1 MNHRK
6 IILGVLFVIVV
17 GFAISSVQARHGNI
31 PLPHPAKA
39 IKGEQ
44 CVEPND
50 IMRRNHMTYL
60 MHQRDETVIEGIRGK
75 KYSLQQCINCHA
87 TIDPEVEDGKVRTIK
102 PFCAE
107 CHSYAAVKIDCFA
120 CHNPNVPLDKTS
132 GAALSKMIAAHLSV
146 LGLWHLHC
154 H

>member
-1 MNHRK
+1 MHHRK
-6 IILGVLFVIVV
+6 IILGVLFIAVV
-17 GFAISSVQARHGNI
+17 GSAISNVQAKHGNI

-120 CHNPNVPLDKTS
+120 CHNPNLPLDKTS
-132 GAALSKMIAAHLSV
+132 GAALSKMIAAHLSEV
-146 LGLWHLHC
+146 GDPQ
-154 H
+154 

>member
-1 MNHRK
+1 MHQHK
-6 IILGVLFVIVV
+6 IILGVLLIVLV
-17 GFAISSVQARHGNI
+17 GFAISSVQAKHENI

-39 IKGEQ
+39 INGDQ

-87 TIDPEVEDGKVRTIK
+87 TIDPEVQDGKVRTIK

-120 CHNPNVPLDKTS
+120 CHNPSVPLDKTS
-132 GAALSKMIAAHLSV
+132 ETPLSKMIAAHLREAGDSK
-146 LGLWHLHC
+146 
-154 H
+154 

>member
-1 MNHRK
+1 MNHHK
-6 IILGVLFVIVV
+6 IILGVLFIIVV
-17 GFAISSVQARHGNI
+17 GFAISSVQAKHGNI

-39 IKGEQ
+39 TKGEQ

-120 CHNPNVPLDKTS
+120 CHNPTVPLDKTS
-132 GAALSKMIAAHLSV
+132 DVAFDKMIAAHLNEA
-146 LGLWHLHC
+146 GDPQ
-154 H
+154 

>member
-1 MNHRK
+1 MHHYK
-6 IILGVLFVIVV
+6 IILGVLLIVLV
-17 GFAISSVQARHGNI
+17 GFAISSVQAKHGNI

-39 IKGEQ
+39 TGGDQ

-87 TIDPEVEDGKVRTIK
+87 TVDPEVQESKVRTIK

-120 CHNPNVPLDKTS
+120 CHNPALPLEKIS
-132 GAALSKMIAAHLSV
+132 GIPLSKMIAAHLIEAGDSK
-146 LGLWHLHC
+146 
-154 H
+154 

>member
-1 MNHRK
+1 MNHHK
-6 IILGVLFVIVV
+6 IILGVLFIIVV
-17 GFAISSVQARHGNI
+17 GFAISSVQAKHGNI

-39 IKGEQ
+39 TKGEQ

-132 GAALSKMIAAHLSV
+132 GAALSKMIAAHLSEI
-146 LGLWHLHC
+146 GDPQ
-154 H
+154 

>member
-1 MNHRK
+1 MRHHK
-6 IILGVLFVIVV
+6 IILGVLLIAVV
-17 GFAISSVQARHGNI
+17 GFAVFSVQAKHGDI

-39 IKGEQ
+39 TGGDK

-50 IMRRNHMTYL
+50 IMRRNHMACL
-60 MHQRDETVIEGIRGK
+60 MHQRDEPVIEGNRGK

-87 TIDPEVEDGKVRTIK
+87 TVDPEIKDSKVRTVK

-120 CHNPNVPLDKTS
+120 CHNPSVPLDKTS
-132 GAALSKMIAAHLSV
+132 SIPLSKVIFAHIDEIKESK
-146 LGLWHLHC
+146 
-154 H
+154 

>member
-1 MNHRK
+1 MHHHK
-6 IILGVLFVIVV
+6 FILGFLFLAVV
-17 GFAISSVQARHGNI
+17 GFAISSVQAKHEKV

-39 IKGEQ
+39 VKGEQ

-75 KYSLQQCINCHA
+75 KYSLHACIDCHA
-87 TIDPEVEDGKVRTIK
+87 TIDPEVEDSKVRTIV

-120 CHNPNVPLDKTS
+120 CHNPSVPIGNTSEILNETITAHLDKT
-132 GAALSKMIAAHLSV
+132 GGSK
-146 LGLWHLHC
+146 
-154 H
+154 

>member
-1 MNHRK
+1 MHQHK
-6 IILGVLFVIVV
+6 IILGVLLIVSV
-17 GFAISSVQARHGNI
+17 GFAISSVQAKHGNI

-39 IKGEQ
+39 INGDQ

-87 TIDPEVEDGKVRTIK
+87 TIDPEVQEGKVRTIK

-120 CHNPNVPLDKTS
+120 CHNPSVPLDKTS
-132 GAALSKMIAAHLSV
+132 DTPLIKMIAAHLSEA
-146 LGLWHLHC
+146 GDTK
-154 H
+154 

>member
-1 MNHRK
+1 MHYQK
-6 IILGVLFVIVV
+6 IILGVLLIAVL
-17 GFAISSVQARHGNI
+17 GFSIFSVQAKHGNI

-39 IKGEQ
+39 TEGEQ

-87 TIDPEVEDGKVRTIK
+87 TVDPEIQDGKIRTIK

-120 CHNPNVPLDKTS
+120 CHNPGVPLDKTS
-132 GAALSKMIAAHLSV
+132 GTPLSKLIATHLIES
-146 LGLWHLHC
+146 GDRK
-154 H
+154 

>member
-1 MNHRK
+1 MRHYK
-6 IILGVLFVIVV
+6 FILGILLIAVV
-17 GFAISSVQARHGNI
+17 GFAISSVQAKHGNI

-75 KYSLQQCINCHA
+75 KYSLQECMNCHA
-87 TIDPEVEDGKVRTIK
+87 TIDPEAKGEKIRTIK
-102 PFCAE
+102 PFCTE

-120 CHNPNVPLDKTS
+120 CHNPSVPLDKTS
-132 GAALSKMIAAHLSV
+132 GTALSKTIAAHLSEV
-146 LGLWHLHC
+146 GDLQ
-154 H
+154 

>member
-1 MNHRK
+1 MHQHK
-6 IILGVLFVIVV
+6 VILGFVFMAVV
-17 GFAISSVQARHGNI
+17 GFAISSVQAKHGNI

-44 CVEPND
+44 CVEPDD
-50 IMRRNHMTYL
+50 IMRRNHMKYL

-87 TIDPEVEDGKVRTIK
+87 TIDPEVENGKVRTIK

-132 GAALSKMIAAHLSV
+132 STAMSKMIAVHLSEV
-146 LGLWHLHC
+146 GDPQ
-154 H
+154 

>member
-1 MNHRK
+1 MHHHK
-6 IILGVLFVIVV
+6 FILGILLLAVV
-17 GFAISSVQARHGNI
+17 GFAISNVQAKHEDV
-31 PLPHPAKA
+31 PLPHLSKA

-50 IMRRNHMTYL
+50 IMRRNHMNYL

-75 KYSLQQCINCHA
+75 KYSLQACIECHA
-87 TIDPEVEDGKVRTIK
+87 TIDPEIEDDKIRSVK

-120 CHNPNVPLDKTS
+120 CHNPSLPMEKTS
-132 GAALSKMIAAHLSV
+132 NTLYEVIAAHLSES
-146 LGLWHLHC
+146 GDSQ
-154 H
+154 